1 MSRFVFLTFNGLSF
15 GIIYAAVALSL
26 VLIWRTT
33 RVLNF
38 AQGAMATATAYAAL
52 SVTHATGSYWLG
64 FAAAL
69 VAGLVLGALV
79 EVVAFRRTENAPPLN
94 SVVVGVGLLIV
105 IEAALGMIYGNANS
119 RNFAGAFSTD
129 SYSVGGIALFS
140 NRDIFTVVSVL
151 SVMLALAALLTW
163 TPTGLRMRAAAFAPE
178 VARLLGVRVGR
189 MLTLGWALAGLVGAL
204 AGLLVIPSGLVIIP
218 QSMDGVFVLGF
229 TGAVVGGL
237 DSPVGAVVGGVG
249 TGLVLSY
256 ASGYLGSDLTL
267 LAALLLLIVVLLVR
281 PNGLFSGPQARRV

>member
-1 MSRFVFLTFNGLSF
+1 MSRFIFLTFNGLSF

-26 VLIWRTT
+26 VFIWRTT
-33 RVLNF
+33 RILNF
-38 AQGAMATATAYAAL
+38 AQGAMATATAYVAL
-52 SVTHATGSYWLG
+52 SVTQATGSYWLG

-69 VAGLVLGALV
+69 VAGLVLGAVV
-79 EVVAFRRTENAPPLN
+79 EIVAFRRAENAPPLN
-94 SVVVGVGLLIV
+94 SIVVGVGLIIV

-119 RNFAGAFSTD
+119 RNFAPAFSTD
-129 SYSVGGIALFS
+129 TYSVGGIALFS
-140 NRDIFTVVSVL
+140 NQDIFTVVSVL
-151 SVMLALAALLTW
+151 GVMLALAALLTW

-178 VARLLGVRVGR
+178 VSRLLGVRVSR

-204 AGLLVIPSGLVIIP
+204 AGMLAIPSGLVIIP
-218 QSMDGVFVLGF
+218 QSMDGAFVLGF

-267 LAALLLLIVVLLVR
+267 LAALLLLIIVLLVR
-281 PNGLFSGPQARRV
+281 PNGLFSGPKTRRV

>member
-1 MSRFVFLTFNGLSF
+1 MSRFIFLTFNGLSF

-26 VLIWRTT
+26 VFIWRTT
-33 RVLNF
+33 RILNF
-38 AQGAMATATAYAAL
+38 AQGAMATATAYVAL
-52 SVTHATGSYWLG
+52 SVTQATGSYWLG

-69 VAGLVLGALV
+69 VAGLVLGAVV
-79 EVVAFRRTENAPPLN
+79 EIVAFRRAENAPPLN
-94 SVVVGVGLLIV
+94 SIVVGVGLIIV

-119 RNFAGAFSTD
+119 RNFAPAFSTD
-129 SYSVGGIALFS
+129 TYSVGGIALFS
-140 NRDIFTVVSVL
+140 NQDIFTVVSVL
-151 SVMLALAALLTW
+151 GVMLALAALLTW

-178 VARLLGVRVGR
+178 VSRLLGVRVSR

-204 AGLLVIPSGLVIIP
+204 AGMLAIPSGLVIIP

-267 LAALLLLIVVLLVR
+267 LAALLLLIIVLLVR
-281 PNGLFSGPQARRV
+281 PNGLFSGPKTRRV

>member
-1 MSRFVFLTFNGLSF
+1 MSRFIFLTFNGISF
-15 GIIYAAVALSL
+15 GAIYAAVALSL

-38 AQGAMATATAYAAL
+38 AQGAMATATAYVAL
-52 SVTHATGSYWLG
+52 SVGQATGSYWIG

-69 VAGLVLGALV
+69 VAGFLLGAVL
-79 EVVAFRRTENAPPLN
+79 EVVAFRKAESAPPLN
-94 SVVVGVGLLIV
+94 SVVIGVGLLIV
-105 IEAALGMIYGNANS
+105 IEAVLGMIYGNQNS
-119 RNFAGAFSTD
+119 RNFPAAFDTD
-129 SYSVGGIALFS
+129 NYSVGQTALFS
-140 NRDIFTVVSVL
+140 NQDIFTVGAVL
-151 SVMLALAALLTW
+151 VVMLLLGALLTW

-189 MLTLGWALAGLVGAL
+189 MLTLGWALAGMVGAL
-204 AGLLVIPSGLVIIP
+204 AGMLVIPSGLVIIP
-218 QSMDGVFVLGF
+218 QSMDAVFVLGF

-237 DSPVGAVVGGVG
+237 DSPVGAVIGGVG

-267 LAALLLLIVVLLVR
+267 LAALVLLIVVLLVR
-281 PNGLFSGPQARRV
+281 PRGLFGGAETRRV